1 MARIDFINGLCRHQY
16 SCNGFHDINAGKKWT
31 YAKRPSHM
39 GSQST
44 GVWLQHQIS
53 PDQRKRSCV
62 IQKHCQPLRIGNPAC
77 YTYECHPPRVATGP
91 CVTCL
96 FLAP

>member
-31 YAKRPSHM
+31 YAKRPSHI

-44 GVWLQHQIS
+44 G
-53 PDQRKRSCV
+53 
-62 IQKHCQPLRIGNPAC
+62 PLRIGNPAC